1 MRHSCSS
8 CVSGLVITSI
18 SPLSTSCFSIKR
30 PPWPL
35 TTTVS
40 QVSRNFFPLWPR
52 PCACTRILRNTR
64 ELRRGEAA
72 VTSLLVPIVQRPP
85 SYRQS
90 APPDRCSPT
99 ATRRKTANGHLC
111 YERGTTSS
119 DIHPASFAD
128 FPVPRLLAFVY
139 HHRHMSDCPTAR
151 PSGRWPGCQPTRP
164 SFFPC
169 NHTSRL
175 VSQSP
180 ELVCGRSE
188 MDGRV
193 CT

>member
-18 SPLSTSCFSIKR
+18 SLLSTSCFSIKR

-72 VTSLLVPIVQRPP
+72 MTSLIAPIFERPP

-90 APPDRCSPT
+90 VPPDRCSPT
-99 ATRRKTANGHLC
+99 ATRRKTVNGHLC
-111 YERGTTSS
+111 YERAHKLKRYPSRIPCRLPSTPFTNFCGPRPAHVRLPDCTSKWPMAAGS
-119 DIHPASFAD
+119 LHALVSFR
-128 FPVPRLLAFVY
+128 V
-139 HHRHMSDCPTAR
+139 
-151 PSGRWPGCQPTRP
+151 
-164 SFFPC
+164 C

-180 ELVCGRSE
+180 ELVCGR
-188 MDGRV
+188 
-193 CT
+193 